1 MKRVLVLVP
10 GYLPGFKSGGPARTV
25 ANMVDALGDELSFS
39 IVCLNRDLGDN
50 EPYTSINK
58 KDWNQQG
65 KAKVFYIERGPRGLF
80 KLMSIMRSVEFDV
93 IHLNGF
99 LSFQFSILPI
109 LMHKIFGLKVPIIIG
124 ARGEFSKG
132 ALAFKSTKKRLFI
145 SFVKAIDLYRYVIW
159 HASSTYEAE
168 DIRRVMG
175 PLLNIR
181 VAIDIAQSQTDLQL
195 ARRDVNRPL
204 RVAFISRICPKKNL
218 DGALEILSS
227 LTQPVNF
234 DVYGPREDEA
244 YWQICL
250 QAINKLPANVHFN
263 YLGALSPDVV
273 SKTLADYDLFLFPT
287 LGENFGHVIA
297 EALFTGLP
305 VLISDQTP
313 WRQLSENNIGW
324 DISLQD
330 KAAFVAAIESCC
342 RKTGDEYAIWRQSIR
357 RWALENIG
365 NQAAIDA
372 TRQLFKGK

>member
-1 MKRVLVLVP
+1 MRRVLVLVP
-10 GYLPGFKSGGPARTV
+10 GYLPGFKSGGPVRTV
-25 ANMVDALGDELSFS
+25 ANMVDALGDEISFS

-50 EPYTSINK
+50 HPYASINK
-58 KDWNQQG
+58 NEWNQQG

-80 KLMSIMRSVEFDV
+80 KLMSILRSIEFDV
-93 IHLNGF
+93 VHLNGF
-99 LSFQFSILPI
+99 LSFQFSIMPI
-109 LMHKIFGLKVPIIIG
+109 VMNKLLGLKVPVIIG
-124 ARGEFSKG
+124 PRGEFSKG
-132 ALAFKSTKKRLFI
+132 ALALKSAKKRLFI
-145 SFVKAIDLYRYVIW
+145 NLVKAIDLYRDVIW

-175 PLLNIR
+175 PFLNIR
-181 VAIDIAQSQTDLQL
+181 IAIDIAQSQNDLQL
-195 ARRDVNRPL
+195 TRRDVTRPL
-204 RVAFISRICPKKNL
+204 RVVFISRISPKKNL
-218 DGALEILSS
+218 EGALEILSS
-227 LTQPVNF
+227 LTQPVNL

-250 QAINKLPANVHFN
+250 QAVNKLPTHVHFN
-263 YLGALSPDVV
+263 YRGALSPDVV

-297 EALFTGLP
+297 EALFAGLP

-342 RKTGDEYAIWRQSIR
+342 QKTGDEYATWRQSIR
-357 RWALENIG
+357 CWALENIG

-372 TRQLFKGK
+372 TRQLFTGK